1 MADVRVK
8 VLEPAEKASFLSV
21 REAKLLLGLPVDGGD
36 SIADE
41 TLELQ
46 IAIASATIMRLCNRM
61 MAKQKVVE
69 TWFDFAATKL
79 FLRHFPIDED
89 EIEEVTTGRGGGPLA
104 PGDYALEEESGTLW
118 GFGRFAEPVTIT
130 YSGGYKLPDE
140 APLDLKQATLLMLS
154 QARSQAT
161 RESIEGIRMIAHKD
175 SRVLFFDPNQ
185 QTKAAGAGA
194 ATRSGIPAVD
204 ALLDHY
210 TRLWA

>member
-8 VLEPAEKASFLSV
+8 VLEPAEHASFLSV
-21 REAKLLLGLPVDGGD
+21 REAKLLLGLPANGGD
-36 SIADE
+36 PIADE

-46 IAIASATIMRLCNRM
+46 IAIASAQIMRLCNRM

-69 TWFDFAATKL
+69 TWRDFAATKL
-79 FLRHFPIDED
+79 FLCHFPVEED
-89 EIEEVTTGRGGGPLA
+89 EIEEVTIGGRGTLA
-104 PGDYALEEESGTLW
+104 PDDYELEEESGTLW
-118 GFGRFAEPVTIT
+118 GFGGFAEPVTIT
-130 YSGGYKLPDE
+130 YWGGYKLPDE

-185 QTKAAGAGA
+185 QAKTAGAGA
-194 ATRSGIPAVD
+194 AARSGIPAVD

>member
-1 MADVRVK
+1 MASVSVK
-8 VLEPAEKASFLSV
+8 VLEPAEHASFLSL
-21 REAKLLLGLPVDGGD
+21 REAKLLLGLPANGGD
-36 SIADE
+36 ATADE
-41 TLELQ
+41 ALELQ

-61 MAKQKVVE
+61 MAKQKVAE
-69 TWFDFAATKL
+69 TWIDFAATKL
-79 FLRHFPIDED
+79 FLRHFPVEED
-89 EIEEVTTGRGGGPLA
+89 EIEEVTSGRGVLTPD
-104 PGDYALEEESGTLW
+104 DYTLEEESGTLW
-118 GFGRFAEPVTIT
+118 GFGRFAEPVVVV
-130 YSGGYKLPDE
+130 YSGGYLLPAE

-185 QTKAAGAGA
+185 QTKTASGG

-210 TRLWA
+210 IRLWA

>member
-8 VLEPAEKASFLSV
+8 VLEPADNASFLTLK
-21 REAKLLLGLPVDGGD
+21 EAKLLLGLPVNGADTV
-36 SIADE
+36 ADE

-79 FLRHFPIDED
+79 FLRHFPVVDD
-89 EIEEVTTGRGGGPLA
+89 EIEEVTTGRGLLTP
-104 PGDYALEEESGTLW
+104 DEYALEEESGTLW
-118 GFGRFAEPVTIT
+118 GFGRFAEPVVIT
-130 YSGGYKLPDE
+130 YSGGYQLPDD

-154 QARSQAT
+154 QQRSQAT

-185 QTKAAGAGA
+185 QAKAAAAGG

-204 ALLDHY
+204 SILDHY

>member
-8 VLEPAEKASFLSV
+8 VLEPADNASFLTL
-21 REAKLLLGLPVDGGD
+21 REAKLLLGMPVNGPVDD
-36 SIADE
+36 IADE

-46 IAIASATIMRLCNRM
+46 IAIASATIMRLVNRM

-79 FLRHFPIDED
+79 FLRHFPVEED
-89 EIEEVTTGRGGGPLA
+89 GIEEVTIGGRGLLA
-104 PGDYALEEESGTLW
+104 PDEYALEEESGTLW
-118 GFGRFAEPVTIT
+118 GFGRFAEPVSIT
-130 YSGGYKLPDE
+130 YWGGYELPDE

-154 QARSQAT
+154 QQRSQAT

-185 QTKAAGAGA
+185 QAKAGAAGG